1 MKGKRQKKARAAGTT
16 LAKRSRG
23 LTSEWPYSRKKKK
36 GHQDYNSPWDLAL
49 RKQIEDGPPPQGQRH
64 DEMMELGP
72 KMVWAGYP
80 QAKTEESLTEFF
92 YERYGGGLK
101 LAEIKA
107 AVKWIFKKTTERR
120 DDENGS
126 YTPHSKPPKPKS
138 NASASASVPSVP
150 SGNWKSSMEW
160 FRESPMEIIF
170 HHCSGGYINHKTS
183 QQRLFK
189 AMFKPDDWVAVRT
202 DSYASPVQI
211 KKRRDWEYIDIVS
224 QSGAWFNI
232 NPVKGPDL
240 IGKNPCG
247 EDIAT
252 KNHLLL
258 DFDDD
263 LPLDE
268 QLGVLG
274 NAIPYLKAI
283 IHTASRG
290 YHGIVEV
297 NAEND
302 AEYLRARDYLKKI
315 AVRLG
320 FDSSPLTCERSSR
333 VPNCK
338 RGEGT
343 QRLVYLNPNPSPTPI
358 FRDKDG
364 LPARWYD
371 HYKRFHPMKGGLNN
385 G

>member
-1 MKGKRQKKARAAGTT
+1 
-16 LAKRSRG
+16 
-23 LTSEWPYSRKKKK
+23 
-36 GHQDYNSPWDLAL
+36 
-49 RKQIEDGPPPQGQRH
+49 
-64 DEMMELGP
+64 
-72 KMVWAGYP
+72 MVWAGYP
-80 QAKTEESLTEFF
+80 QAKTEESLIEFF
-92 YERYGGGLK
+92 DERYGGGLK
-101 LAEIKA
+101 LAKIKA

-120 DDENGS
+120 DDGD
-126 YTPHSKPPKPKS
+126 YTPHSKPPKPKP
-138 NASASASVPSVP
+138 NVSASASVPSVP
-150 SGNWKSSMEW
+150 SGNWKSDIEW

-170 HHCSGGYINHKTS
+170 HHCSGGYINHKAS

-202 DSYASPVQI
+202 DNYASPVQI
-211 KKRRDWEYIDIVS
+211 KKRRDWEHIVIVS

-232 NPVKGPDL
+232 NPLKGPDL
-240 IGKNPCG
+240 IGKNPCS
-247 EDIAT
+247 EDIAA

-258 DFDDD
+258 DFDD

-268 QLGVLG
+268 QLEVLG
-274 NAIPYLKAI
+274 NTIPHLKAI
-283 IHTASRG
+283 IYTANRG
-290 YHGIVEV
+290 YHGIAEV
-297 NAEND
+297 NADND

-343 QRLVYLNPNPSPTPI
+343 QRLVYLNPNPNPTPI
-358 FRDKDG
+358 FKDKDG
-364 LPARWYD
+364 LPSRWYD